1 MNLLLNPN
9 LSPSTH
15 TMSLT
20 TTRNEVRSVNLEP
33 QTMRTPTFSTSDLVL
48 SIIGGTARAAVSAG
62 AAIMSSLQSL
72 AQKARE
78 EEARGI
84 ALTARQMALK
94 PVNRRALEAEASQA
108 ATPAAALEQ
117 LLKHPLHV
125 AAEVMPVLTAK
136 LQAVVQSGERQ
147 AVVKFA
153 SELAAHHQA
162 VVQNEVTVILRE
174 SAVAVGLTDV
184 TLRASDGFLLAR
196 LPSSQMVFRADVT
209 LDDAG
214 CINVATDTDG
224 FHGTACE
231 DTTAK
236 IFAEAAKRGLHI
248 QGGIRQPKVRI
259 SQQNR
264 RGAPAP
270 AAVRARHG

>member
-1 MNLLLNPN
+1 
-9 LSPSTH
+9 
-15 TMSLT
+15 MSVT
-20 TTRNEVRSVNLEP
+20 TTQNEVRAVNLEP

-48 SIIGGTARAAVSAG
+48 SFVGGTARAAVGAG

-84 ALTARQMALK
+84 ALAARQMALK
-94 PVNRRALEAEASQA
+94 PVSRRALEAEASQA

-125 AAEVMPVLTAK
+125 AAEARPVLTAK
-136 LQAVVQSGERQ
+136 LQAVVQSGEKQ
-147 AVVKFA
+147 AVIKFA
-153 SELAAHHQA
+153 AELADHHQA
-162 VVQNEVTVILRE
+162 VVQHEVAAILRE
-174 SAVAVGLTDV
+174 CAVAVGLTDI
-184 TLRASDGFLLAR
+184 TLRASDGYLMAR
-196 LPSSQMVFRADVT
+196 LPGSQMVFRADVI
-209 LDDAG
+209 LNDAG
-214 CINVATDTDG
+214 GIHVATDTDG

-236 IFAEAAKRGLHI
+236 IFAETAKRGLHV
-248 QGGIRQPKVRI
+248 QGGIKQPKVRI

-264 RGAPAP
+264 RGALAP
-270 AAVRARHG
+270 LAVRARHG